1 MQVKGI
7 KDDIKGI
14 IFDMDGLLVNS
25 EELYWQAN
33 IQVAEEEKLGTPR
46 DAYLKLTGAT
56 VKEMQAFYH
65 KYFKTDADRDR
76 FIKRTDDLVWQW
88 TDEGKLKLRPG
99 VQEAL
104 DEFKKRGLQMAIASS
119 NYEDVLQHFLWATG
133 IRNYF
138 DFYLGYLDVQKGHIK
153 AKPAPDIYLAAT
165 KKMNLPKENI
175 FEVRF
180 SIRRTNFTNHFSICW
195 ATRPESMPTSYIL
208 TPSHLLCKLAGGYG
222 KMKFSTSQY
231 EVQKLLSLY
240 L

>member
-7 KDDIKGI
+7 NDDIQGI

-25 EELYWQAN
+25 EELYWKAN
-33 IQVAEEEKLGTPR
+33 IQAAEEEKLGTPR

-56 VKEMQAFYH
+56 VKEMQDFYH

-104 DEFKKRGLQMAIASS
+104 DEFKNRGLKMAIASS
-119 NYEDVLQHFLWATG
+119 NYEDVLQNFLWTTG

-138 DFYLGYLDVQKGHIK
+138 DFHLSYLDVQKGHIK

-165 KKMNLPKENI
+165 KKMNLAKENI
-175 FEVRF
+175 LVFEDSSTGVQAAKNAGLKCVMVPDLMAPTDQDKQNA
-180 SIRRTNFTNHFSICW
+180 IMICQNFFDFLKKI
-195 ATRPESMPTSYIL
+195 
-208 TPSHLLCKLAGGYG
+208 
-222 KMKFSTSQY
+222 
-231 EVQKLLSLY
+231 
-240 L
+240 

>member
-7 KDDIKGI
+7 NDDIQGI

-25 EELYWQAN
+25 EELYWKAN
-33 IQVAEEEKLGTPR
+33 IQAAEEEKLGTPR

-56 VKEMQAFYH
+56 VKEMQDFYH

-104 DEFKKRGLQMAIASS
+104 DEFKNRGLKMAIASS

-138 DFYLGYLDVQKGHIK
+138 DFHLSYLDAKGTH
-153 AKPAPDIYLAAT
+153 
-165 KKMNLPKENI
+165 
-175 FEVRF
+175 
-180 SIRRTNFTNHFSICW
+180 
-195 ATRPESMPTSYIL
+195 
-208 TPSHLLCKLAGGYG
+208 
-222 KMKFSTSQY
+222 
-231 EVQKLLSLY
+231 
-240 L
+240 

>member
-7 KDDIKGI
+7 NDDIQGI

-25 EELYWQAN
+25 EELYWKAN
-33 IQVAEEEKLGTPR
+33 IQAAEEEKLGTPR

-56 VKEMQAFYH
+56 VKEMQDFYH

-88 TDEGKLKLRPG
+88 TDAGKLKLRPG

-104 DEFKKRGLQMAIASS
+104 DEFKNRSLKMAIASS

-138 DFYLGYLDVQKGHIK
+138 DFHLSYLDVQKGHIK

-165 KKMNLPKENI
+165 KKMNLAKENI
-175 FEVRF
+175 LVFEDSSTGVQAAKNAGLKCVMVPDLMAPTDQDKQNA
-180 SIRRTNFTNHFSICW
+180 IMICQNFFDFLKKI
-195 ATRPESMPTSYIL
+195 
-208 TPSHLLCKLAGGYG
+208 
-222 KMKFSTSQY
+222 
-231 EVQKLLSLY
+231 
-240 L
+240 